1 MTGKLSAAQLAERL
15 PDEADDGPTQLA
27 DRYPQVD
34 APLRVEP
41 PPSMKAPARAD
52 APSRDAHV
60 RRAAF
65 SPAAATARRDVLKAL
80 GAVDD
85 AATFLDPRTAEG
97 NKLRSLDRA
106 VPDPAARGP
115 FDTAVSNFRHLA
127 FSSRRAGRRETEAQA
142 YFSIAVMH
150 DNAGNLDEA
159 LRAYGQFLQVARE
172 VDDTA
177 AEALAYNAMGVDEMA
192 AACPAK
198 TNGEGFGA
206 AALSDQ
212 SVERLERAVKLHER
226 HLAVADAGGRFAAF
240 TNLGL
245 CRGALGD
252 ADGAARHHQ
261 DALRLA
267 IELES
272 SSGQSIAVGNLG
284 SLAMRR
290 GDLATARPCVEQH
303 LQLARSLGDAG
314 AEVHAHLKLGHLAA
328 AEGDDGRALASFEAA
343 AAVAEQVGEIGT
355 LKRANCY
362 VGVARGSLTMDA
374 MFRGLADR
382 VRADEA
388 RWAAAAAADAPAPA
402 PAPAP
407 AAE

>member
-27 DRYPQVD
+27 DRYPQID

-41 PPSMKAPARAD
+41 PPSMKAPIRKD
-52 APSRDAHV
+52 APSRDAHI
-60 RRAAF
+60 RRSAF
-65 SPAAATARRDVLKAL
+65 APAAATIKRDVLKAL

-85 AATFLDPRTAEG
+85 AATFLDPSTKEG
-97 NKLRSLDRA
+97 KKLRSLDRA

-142 YFSIAVMH
+142 YFSIGVMH
-150 DNAGNLDEA
+150 DNAGQFDEA

-172 VDDTA
+172 IEDPA

-226 HLAVADAGGRFAAF
+226 HLAIADAGGRFAAF

-314 AEVHAHLKLGHLAA
+314 AEV
-328 AEGDDGRALASFEAA
+328 DALTR
-343 AAVAEQVGEIGT
+343 IHI
-355 LKRANCY
+355 
-362 VGVARGSLTMDA
+362 
-374 MFRGLADR
+374 
-382 VRADEA
+382 
-388 RWAAAAAADAPAPA
+388 
-402 PAPAP
+402 
-407 AAE
+407 

>member
-27 DRYPQVD
+27 DRYPQID

-41 PPSMKAPARAD
+41 PPSMKAPIRKD
-52 APSRDAHV
+52 APSRDAHI
-60 RRAAF
+60 RRSAF
-65 SPAAATARRDVLKAL
+65 APAAATIKRDVLKAL

-97 NKLRSLDRA
+97 KKLRSLDRA

-115 FDTAVSNFRHLA
+115 FDTKISNFRHLA

-142 YFSIAVMH
+142 YFSIGVMH
-150 DNAGNLDEA
+150 DNEGQFDEA
-159 LRAYGQFLQVARE
+159 LRAYGQFLQVARDI
-172 VDDTA
+172 DDVEK
-177 AEALAYNAMGVDEMA
+177 EALAYNAMGVDEMA

-198 TNGEGFGA
+198 TTGEGFGA

-212 SVERLERAVKLHER
+212 SVERLERAVALHER
-226 HLAVADAGGRFAAF
+226 HLAIADAGGRFAAF

-303 LQLARSLGDAG
+303 LQLARALGDAG

-328 AEGDDGRALASFEAA
+328 A
-343 AAVAEQVGEIGT
+343 
-355 LKRANCY
+355 
-362 VGVARGSLTMDA
+362 
-374 MFRGLADR
+374 
-382 VRADEA
+382 
-388 RWAAAAAADAPAPA
+388 
-402 PAPAP
+402 
-407 AAE
+407 